1 MKTLISF
8 LGRGTADKSTG
19 YRKARYDFG
28 NGFVREVPYF
38 GLALTEHLQPDRLV
52 LVGTAGSMWDVFFE
66 QQGATDDGLLALIE
80 AVAQQRVDESMLA
93 AHGER
98 LAAKLGR
105 PVDCLL
111 IPYARDT
118 AEQVHVLERLASVVQ
133 PGDKVALDV
142 THAFRHLPML
152 ALVAARYLTHIARVR
167 VDSLYYG
174 ALEMTP
180 PDGATPVLRLD
191 GMLAML
197 DWVEALAT
205 YDKDGDYGV
214 FAPLLASEGMPQ
226 DNADQLQRAAY
237 CERTSNPTKARE
249 ALSSAFQAVEQ
260 HQGALAEL
268 FKPALK
274 KRIAWFRGQAR
285 HDWELSLADAYLE
298 RRDYLRATI
307 FLYEAF
313 VTRAA
318 AERKL
323 DHNNYQ
329 AREQAWQE
337 ARQGNKPARK
347 LEYLRNALT
356 HGVRPEDEEIAR
368 LVNDEQALRTRLV
381 EFRRS
386 LFH

>member
-118 AEQVHVLERLASVVQ
+118 AEQVHVLERLAGVVR
-133 PGDKVALDV
+133 PNDEVTLDV

-152 ALVAARYLTHIARVR
+152 ALVAARYLTHISRVQ
-167 VDSLYYG
+167 VEGIYYG

-180 PDGATPVLRLD
+180 PGGATPVLRLD

-214 FAPLLASEGMPQ
+214 FAPLLAKEGMAK
-226 DNADQLQRAAY
+226 DNATQLQRAAFS
-237 CERTSNPTKARE
+237 ERTSNPVKARE
-249 ALSSAFQAVEQ
+249 ALSGAFQAVEQ
-260 HQGALAEL
+260 HQGALAGL
-268 FKPALK
+268 FKPELK

-318 AERKL
+318 WERKL

-337 ARQGNKPARK
+337 AKQANKSARK

-368 LVNDEQALRTRLV
+368 LVNDEQKLRTRLE